1 MKDRTTYAENIRNLR
16 KKIHISQEEI
26 SARLGIKRGT
36 YARYETDTV
45 PPTSMLVKLSEIFNV
60 SIDEICKGTDSYI
73 DAIYSQPTARLR
85 FSSSIGYNVSDE
97 DSDPNVLTEE
107 EEIYVLKF
115 REASPESRKEIM
127 ELLDKK

>member
-16 KKIHISQEEI
+16 KKIHITQEEI

-60 SIDEICKGTDSYI
+60 SVDEICKGSDNYI
-73 DAIYSQPTARLR
+73 DVMNSQQIHKLR
-85 FSSSIGYNVSDE
+85 FRSSIGYNTSDNE
-97 DSDPNVLTEE
+97 EANPDELTEE
-107 EEIYVLKF
+107 EEFFVLRL
-115 REASPESRKEIM
+115 RELTPEERNAILEQLK
-127 ELLDKK
+127 

>member
-16 KKIHISQEEI
+16 KKIHITQEEI

-60 SIDEICKGTDSYI
+60 SIDEICKGAVDYS
-73 DAIYSQPTARLR
+73 DAINFQKVSRLR
-85 FSSSIGYNVSDE
+85 FRSPIGYNIPEGDE
-97 DSDPNVLTEE
+97 QDPNELTEE
-107 EEIYVLKF
+107 EEFFVLKL
-115 REASPESRKEIM
+115 RELTPEKKKEILD
-127 ELLDKK
+127 LLK